1 MENNIAYVEK
11 SKGLKEGAKDLVR
24 RSIEMAKIVL
34 HEHVSG
40 QKIVKA
46 GRKAQPLKIS
56 DDLIIF
62 PSNFIE

>member
-11 SKGLKEGAKDLVR
+11 SEGLKEGAKDLAR

-34 HEHVSG
+34 HEHISE

-56 DDLIIF
+56 DDD
-62 PSNFIE
+62 